1 MSGESVSYFLLRR
14 TPAYILADDIFAG
27 LNTILVARGFG
38 IVLISFEVAEYFFDR
53 FIISSKILLIVIK
66 IPLYSDILIN
76 S

>member
-1 MSGESVSYFLLRR
+1 MYKVGKLSSFSRRFSVSGIPDTAMSISLRSVAV
-14 TPAYILADDIFAG
+14 PLAREPKRI
-27 LNTILVARGFG
+27 TV
-38 IVLISFEVAEYFFDR
+38 EAEYFFDR